1 MASNVHTDLHCEHIQ
16 LLIYCI
22 AMFCALGVALSV
34 HDEWFQWFASD
45 LLHVSGSTKQLLK
58 TLEVDYSHR
67 CSVQGMFSMDTSS
80 CYMFQELQQFVSAC

>member
-34 HDEWFQWFASD
+34 HDEWFQWFRKWSPPCLRKYQA
-45 LLHVSGSTKQLLK
+45 
-58 TLEVDYSHR
+58 TLEDSR
-67 CSVQGMFSMDTSS
+67 GGLQPQMFRAG
-80 CYMFQELQQFVSAC
+80 YVFYGHL